1 MANAY
6 GNTSISSLKDE
17 QQVRQKPA
25 VIFGT
30 NDVNGCAHAIFE
42 IIANSIDEARE
53 GYGNLIEI
61 TVGNDNSV
69 CVKDNGRGVPMG
81 WNEAEKKYNWELVF
95 CTLYASG
102 KYDSS
107 NYSASLGLNGL
118 GATSTQYASEFMRVV
133 SIRDGKKYTMHF
145 KAGKPVGAMTEEDC
159 SEQTGTEILFKPDR
173 AVFTNIEVSK
183 EFYVDKL
190 RRQAML
196 HPTVKFV
203 LNYKLENDE
212 QGIELFFPD
221 GIKGFIDTVCPKQ
234 FIGNA
239 MRFEGEETGCD
250 EIDGNYSDDYNVQM
264 GLAMT
269 FTRESFGIEMYHNG
283 AHMRDADENVTDEA
297 LRHAVAKVIEETAK
311 ANGKIGKSERIQF
324 KDVEEVLFAIGFTSA
339 PGSMTW
345 FKNQT
350 KTAINNPFI
359 ESAYYKF
366 VYGNFSRWMTENRA
380 YAERIVQEVLLNK
393 EARESAEAVKKKVI
407 RKLSASID
415 SSPSALP
422 AKFVECESR
431 SPLEREVYIVE
442 GDSAA
447 GSCKHARDARFQ
459 AIMPVRGKIM
469 NCMKEDITRIL
480 KSDIITDLIK
490 IYGCGIEAESKHIKD
505 LPKFDLK
512 KLNWNKIIF
521 CTDADLDGMQIRCLL
536 IIMIYRLMPSLLK
549 HGKVFIAETP
559 LFEIIANKQTYFAYT
574 EQEKTDILN
583 RLKAMGVSD
592 NRIKINRSKGLGE
605 NDADMMSI
613 STMNPATRRLIP
625 VEYIENDEQLYGL
638 VEALLGSDIEC
649 RRELIDTYFDMDVD
663 ID

>member
-6 GNTSISSLKDE
+6 GNSSISSLKDE

-53 GYGNLIEI
+53 GFGNRIEI
-61 TVGNDNSV
+61 TVGSDNSV

-81 WNEAEKKYNWELVF
+81 WNSVEKKYNWELVF

-133 SIRDGKKYTMHF
+133 SIRDGMKYTMHF
-145 KAGKPVGAMTEEDC
+145 KAGKPVGSMLEEKCD
-159 SEQTGTEILFKPDR
+159 EPTGTEIFFKPDR
-173 AVFTNIEVSK
+173 AVFTNIDVSQ

-196 HPTVKFV
+196 HPTVKFI
-203 LNYKLENDE
+203 LNYKLEE
-212 QGIELFFPD
+212 GEHGVELFFPD
-221 GIKGFIDTVCPKQ
+221 GIKGFIDTICPKQ
-234 FIGNA
+234 IINNA
-239 MRFEGEETGCD
+239 MRFEDEETGCD
-250 EIDGNYSDDYNVQM
+250 VVDDSYSDEYTVQM

-269 FTRESFGIEMYHNG
+269 FTREAFGVEMYHNG
-283 AHMRDADENVTDEA
+283 AHMRDADENVTDAA

-311 ANGKIGKSERIQF
+311 ANGKIAKSERIQF
-324 KDVEEVLFAIGFTSA
+324 KDVEEILFAIGFTSA
-339 PGSMTW
+339 PGSMTF

-359 ESAYYKF
+359 GNAFYKF
-366 VYGNFSRWMTENRA
+366 VYENFTRWMSENRA
-380 YAERIVQEVLLNK
+380 FAERIVQEVLLNK

-431 SPLEREVYIVE
+431 NPYQREVYIVE

-469 NCMKEDITRIL
+469 NCMKEDITHIL

-505 LPKFDLK
+505 LPKFDIN

-536 IIMIYRLMPSLLK
+536 IVMIYRLMPSLLK

-559 LFEIIANKQTYFAYT
+559 LFEIIANKKTYFAYT
-574 EQEKTDILN
+574 EQEKVDILEG
-583 RLKAMGVSD
+583 LKASGVNE

-605 NDADMMSI
+605 NDAEMMSI

-625 VEYIENDEQLYGL
+625 VEYIENDEQLHDL
-638 VEALLGSDIEC
+638 VEALLGKDIES
-649 RRELIDTYFDMDVD
+649 RRDLIDAYFDMDVD